1 MGRAERDREFLNAS
15 RVDNSGLR
23 VDFKRRV
30 LRLFRLQS
38 RELELVWVALLIER
52 LILGDANV
60 ESVILGLV
68 KIRLVEHFPVNL
80 QRANTSVLD
89 FESLA
94 DGWDESLGGG
104 VPTLSSC
111 GSICDDGWH
120 GKRRGHRVVVQA
132 NLVVRNYA
140 RTSRDINADWEL
152 DCGQAFDICHNI
164 VIEFAANI
172 IVDSQ
177 GDRYFGIRQ
186 ELASLRSEN
195 KCDTLIIGQ
204 EESLLLLVC
213 LCLSECV
220 AGDGGE
226 FLSLFM
232 LITENG
238 LCTPLCR
245 VLEATCVRFDRSSEP
260 DLFAAAL
267 LASHAF
273 FKSLLLGLIFKALLF
288 LLKGQHDF

>member
-52 LILGDANV
+52 LILGDTNV
-60 ESVILGLV
+60 ESVVLGLV

-111 GSICDDGWH
+111 
-120 GKRRGHRVVVQA
+120 
-132 NLVVRNYA
+132 
-140 RTSRDINADWEL
+140 
-152 DCGQAFDICHNI
+152 
-164 VIEFAANI
+164 
-172 IVDSQ
+172 
-177 GDRYFGIRQ
+177 
-186 ELASLRSEN
+186 
-195 KCDTLIIGQ
+195 
-204 EESLLLLVC
+204 
-213 LCLSECV
+213 
-220 AGDGGE
+220 
-226 FLSLFM
+226 
-232 LITENG
+232 
-238 LCTPLCR
+238 
-245 VLEATCVRFDRSSEP
+245 
-260 DLFAAAL
+260 
-267 LASHAF
+267 
-273 FKSLLLGLIFKALLF
+273 
-288 LLKGQHDF
+288 